1 MSTCSFYSFLFSV
14 FLPKAFGPPMAR
26 FQHSIFQPDQ
36 FITRTPNENFNCI
49 RGIGGD
55 SIQPPILTLNYFELL
70 SRSFDDAFLFISV
83 QGNWLLTLVIWE
95 NWLMVTILKIGT
107 GYSTWWLAVISSVR
121 RELVGNYMFFQIT
134 ISQWSINVKSPWKWI
149 SGHED

>member
-1 MSTCSFYSFLFSV
+1 MHSGMPVQSLNLFILGFLWY
-14 FLPKAFGPPMAR
+14 FLSRDTISSHRIG
-26 FQHSIFQPDQ
+26 IFL
-36 FITRTPNENFNCI
+36 ICENYINKI
-49 RGIGGD
+49 SHHIHL
-55 SIQPPILTLNYFELL
+55 LTLNYFELL
-70 SRSFDDAFLFISV
+70 SGSFDDAFLFISV